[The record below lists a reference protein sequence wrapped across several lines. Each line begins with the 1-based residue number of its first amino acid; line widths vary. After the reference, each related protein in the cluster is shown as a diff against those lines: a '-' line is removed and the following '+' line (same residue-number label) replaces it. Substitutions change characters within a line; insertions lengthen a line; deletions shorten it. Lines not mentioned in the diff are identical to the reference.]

1 MGQDFT
7 AVHKEYF
14 YDMPIDLC
22 CVIDANTRK
31 IIQANPAFEYILG
44 WKSTEIQDQLIDA
57 FVQNEMEKNN
67 IEKTFSKLKLGIH
80 SFTFETA
87 FRTKN
92 NATRHIDWKCYLD
105 DEHQWIFAI
114 GHDITLHKE
123 AQKNLAQQSRL
134 DPLTGVNDRQTFLT
148 LVQNELHNAIRY
160 HFSLAVILIDID
172 RFKEYSAQYA
182 VQKSDDCLKHVAAAL
197 KTCLRRKTDFLARF
211 ETTRFAVL
219 LSHNDFEKSMKAAEY
234 LRASFEKLATSQ
246 NVSGEPRNTLSISLG
261 VSAISEKQEKEIT
274 SDQMLGAAMRALT
287 VSQQNGGNQVNFA
300 GDFV

>member
-67 IEKTFSKLKLGIH
+67 IEKAFSKLKLGIH

-148 LVQNELHNAIRY
+148 
-160 HFSLAVILIDID
+160 F
-172 RFKEYSAQYA
+172 

-287 VSQQNGGNQVNFA
+287 VSQQNGVNQVNFA